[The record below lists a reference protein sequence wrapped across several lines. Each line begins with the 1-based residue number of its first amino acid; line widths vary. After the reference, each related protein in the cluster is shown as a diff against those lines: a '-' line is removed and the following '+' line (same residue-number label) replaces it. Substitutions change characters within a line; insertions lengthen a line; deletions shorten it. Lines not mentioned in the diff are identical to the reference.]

1 MHFTTANAAAY
12 PLVDPAVFNDR
23 EVYPSDAQKARMYPD
38 VSRSLAY
45 TRELNRTW
53 TRFKTGR

>member
-1 MHFTTANAAAY
+1 MHFTTANAAGY
-12 PLVDPAVFNDR
+12 SLVDPAVFNDH
-23 EVYPSDAQKARMYPD
+23 EVYPTDAQRTHMYPD
-38 VSRSLAY
+38 VSHSLAY